1 MVVLIKSCYSMFLLY
16 LTFLILFSTWCWKM
30 YEHSE
35 AHVLSLRL
43 KLPRSSLLPSEPTVA
58 TRAGR

>member
-1 MVVLIKSCYSMFLLY
+1 MFLLY